1 MSVSSGQSSG
11 SSTSNSSSTPSILP
25 FLQQIA
31 SFSQGLASQTYDW
44 ANSVWVKNSALT
56 DQNIQQFLHVS
67 AQSLDQAQN
76 DTSRYNNLFQP
87 MENQLIHDANT
98 YASADRIKSNMGAAE
113 ATTGQAMDA
122 GRQNAIRDLQAAGID
137 PSSGRYQEL
146 DAAERAQAAA
156 AQAGA
161 GQQSRLATEAT
172 GRALRSEAIQVG
184 ERYPGQITN
193 ELNTAMQGVSGAE
206 NAALS
211 NTNTE
216 AAALGTAA
224 NFIKFPPVSN
234 TSQSQ
239 GQSRQQATNSSS
251 SPAPNSNKQ
260 NQPKQQ
266 PGQQNGA
273 GGSKGPG
280 YPMGGGNGA
289 QPGFVHMPGSNAFD
303 PGTAPSFNGNYF
315 DPYDPSTAT
324 SPFADNSATAMPG
337 GGTPFGF
344 DPFNSGPNSPFDSAP
359 QSDLNGFQD
368 PNGMGG
374 GGTDMSSY
382 GQDPFNTAGGQ
393 GGNYSQSQYDPTTG
407 GSYDNSGVG
416 NQAGGYSQGAGSSG
430 DYSSGGYYAKGG
442 AIQGALPSAASPSG
456 GRQTDD
462 IQAPIAGGGKAHL
475 NADEFVIPKDVALWK
490 GQEFFQKLIMQS
502 RKARVTQSPAQPTQQ
517 PAQQSQGGAI

>member
-11 SSTSNSSSTPSILP
+11 SSTNNSSSTPSILP

-260 NQPKQQ
+260 NQPKQNQ
-266 PGQQNGA
+266 PQQNGA

-280 YPMGGGNGA
+280 FPMGGGNGA
-289 QPGFVHMPGSNAFD
+289 QPAFSPNPFFNSSPDGTPTGNSTDTGFSEFGGTNINQSNDMMNPFSPDDPNYNNYNYSGTD
-303 PGTAPSFNGNYF
+303 PGN
-315 DPYDPSTAT
+315 
-324 SPFADNSATAMPG
+324 PF
-337 GGTPFGF
+337 
-344 DPFNSGPNSPFDSAP
+344 
-359 QSDLNGFQD
+359 
-368 PNGMGG
+368 
-374 GGTDMSSY
+374 SS
-382 GQDPFNTAGGQ
+382 
-393 GGNYSQSQYDPTTG
+393 YDPTTNA
-407 GSYDNSGVG
+407 SYDNSGVG

-430 DYSSGGYYAKGG
+430 SYAGSYAPDLGSGSPWDSNGGYSNVGGGSTSGDTGGGYYAKGG

-475 NADEFVIPKDVALWK
+475 NANEFVIPKDVALWK

-517 PAQQSQGGAI
+517 PAAPPQSQGGAI